1 MDWDKELEALF
12 DLPIFDDIKASPKRA
27 TSSDR
32 LVKSFLEIVDF
43 VDSNG
48 REPQNSSPDMKERT
62 LASTL
67 ASIRNDASKRAKCLP
82 YDSGNLL
89 VEKPKSADDELE
101 ELFNNPIFDTPAEVQ
116 SIFDV
121 PEYMKRKE
129 VAECDYIARHVVCEN
144 FDKYEAGFVEIHTK
158 LRDGRCR
165 LVKFKE
171 EHLQEGAYFVVGGVV
186 VLLAKVGHTT
196 RNKDGKIDGRTLCIY
211 DNGTQSDILLRTLG
225 KSLYKDGYSVR
236 DVSLSD
242 EVLLKKQFT
251 VTDADTPS
259 GYIYVLRSKSTNP
272 EIANIK
278 NLYKIGFTTQ
288 RVEERIANAKQD
300 STYLYADVEIVAS
313 WQVYNIKAVAFENAI
328 HHLFR
333 AVRLQLSADDA
344 RPKEWYIVPFRI
356 IEEAVSRLVRGES
369 LKYDPALQCLITE
382 D

>member
-1 MDWDKELEALF
+1 MNWDEELKALF
-12 DLPIFDDIKASPKRA
+12 DLPIFDDIKAPSKRI

-32 LVKSFLEIVDF
+32 LVKSFLDIADF
-43 VDSNG
+43 VGCNG
-48 REPQNSSPDMKERT
+48 REPQGSSSDMKERT

-67 ASIRNDASKRAKCLP
+67 ASIRNDESKRAKCLP
-82 YDSGNLL
+82 YDDGNLL
-89 VEKPKSADDELE
+89 FGKPKSVDDELK
-101 ELFNNPIFDTPAEVQ
+101 ELFDNPIFDTPAEVQ
-116 SIFDV
+116 TIFDV

-129 VAECDYIARHVVCEN
+129 VAECDYVAQHVVCEN
-144 FDKYEAGFVEIHTK
+144 FDNYEAGFVEIHTK

-165 LVKFKE
+165 LVKFKD

-186 VLLAKVGHTT
+186 VLLAKIGHTS
-196 RNKDGKIDGRTLCIY
+196 RNKDGKVDGRTLCIY
-211 DNGTQSDILLRTLG
+211 DNGTQSDILLRSLG
-225 KSLYKDGYSVR
+225 KALYKDGYSVR

-242 EVLLKKQFT
+242 EELLKKRFT
-251 VTDADTPS
+251 VTEADTPS

-272 EIANIK
+272 EIADIK

-313 WQVYNIKAVAFENAI
+313 WQVYNIKAVEFENAI

-333 AVRLQLSADDA
+333 AVRLQLSAGDA

-356 IEEAVSRLVRGES
+356 IEEAVSRLVKGEA
-369 LKYDPALQCLITE
+369 LKYDTALQCLVSE